1 MSMKNIQW
9 FIKGKKQIQ
18 DPVALWVV
26 TKWDLLKVAV
36 TTGKANLEN
45 ESWLIKSIP
54 SLRAG
59 IRLVPYAFDK
69 NNRREDSVGPPC
81 IILEFPISKSP
92 AMPRQLPLH
101 VKKKRALCLHASNQT
116 KRGNEK
122 KQINLEG
129 RKWFGASSLIQS
141 QQRTGPFPHI
151 WIMYMA

>member
-1 MSMKNIQW
+1 M
-9 FIKGKKQIQ
+9 
-18 DPVALWVV
+18 
-26 TKWDLLKVAV
+26 

-101 VKKKRALCLHASNQT
+101 VKKKRALCLLACIKPNKTGQREETNQSGREKMIWCQFFNSIST
-116 KRGNEK
+116 KDRSLSTHMNNVHG
-122 KQINLEG
+122 L
-129 RKWFGASSLIQS
+129 SSAHL
-141 QQRTGPFPHI
+141 
-151 WIMYMA
+151 